1 MGIIIKDVQNV
12 KENQFEKL
20 CIRVAERVAQQ
31 PNTQNHNNG
40 WGHSF
45 QSPKQNNKII
55 KSNGGGAIGIF
66 KMGSLLFGHCRNAS
80 RYTGRR

>member
-31 PNTQNHNNG
+31 PNTQ
-40 WGHSF
+40 
-45 QSPKQNNKII
+45 
-55 KSNGGGAIGIF
+55 KSQLWVGAQF
-66 KMGSLLFGHCRNAS
+66 PVF
-80 RYTGRR
+80 